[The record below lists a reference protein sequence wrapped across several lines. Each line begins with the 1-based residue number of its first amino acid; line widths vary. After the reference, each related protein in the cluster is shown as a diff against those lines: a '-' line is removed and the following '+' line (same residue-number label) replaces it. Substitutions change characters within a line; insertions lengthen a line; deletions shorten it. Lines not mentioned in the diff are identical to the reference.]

1 MASQTCVELFF
12 SKENFS
18 FLNYLTQKGKQ
29 NNKKSVADS
38 TRFVLLLFEG
48 SCLGFFGS
56 RKNKEN
62 KLTFLKVCLFLFCW
76 TRMK

>member
-12 SKENFS
+12 QKTFH
-18 FLNYLTQKGKQ
+18 FLIILTQKGKQ
-29 NNKKSVADS
+29 NKTKSVADS

-62 KLTFLKVCLFLFCW
+62 KLTFLKVCLFLFCC
-76 TRMK
+76 TEMK